1 MKAILKPWTGLL
13 AGVLGLTLIG
23 GSALGQLVQKATGN
37 SSTSSVSATFT
48 STPASGHFLIA
59 IVGAGNATFN
69 QPSGW
74 STAINEGSQSVSQAI
89 FYKVAG
95 ASEPTTVTISGTGNV
110 YHGLQ
115 IFEYQNIATV
125 SPVDGTN
132 SNSGTGT
139 AITTHSVTTTQNSD
153 LIIVGVAISAN
164 TSFGS
169 WTNSFV
175 EQNDFPVGS
184 GSIFRTFGG
193 ADFVTN
199 SAGTFSTGA
208 TAGSSAAWR
217 AQIVAF
223 KDPAP
228 LPIQLAAS
236 AANVIR
242 GSDVEVT
249 WKTVSE
255 TNNYGFEIYRKRG
268 DASEWATIGFVQGHG
283 TTLAPQ
289 SYSYVDHSLSFGEYY
304 YQIKQIDLDGKS
316 ETFSAMEVTVGAA
329 AEKPMLAQNYPNPFN
344 PSTVI
349 EFVVP
354 MSGHATMKVYNV
366 LGQQV
371 ATLFDGNAE
380 AGRINSTRFDA
391 SSLPSGLYFYTL
403 KSAGASETKRMLLT
417 K

>member
-1 MKAILKPWTGLL
+1 MKAILKPWTSLL

-228 LPIQLAAS
+228 LPIQMAS
-236 AANVIR
+236 FAANVVR
-242 GSDVEVT
+242 DNQVEVAWRT
-249 WKTVSE
+249 ASE
-255 TNNYGFEIYRKRG
+255 TNNYGFEIYRRRG
-268 DASEWATIGFVQGHG
+268 DAGEWAKIGFVQGHG

-289 SYSYVDHSLSFGEYY
+289 SYTYVDAGLSFGKYC

-316 ETFSAMEVTVGAA
+316 ETFSPMEVNVGAV
-329 AEKPMLAQNYPNPFN
+329 AEKLTLAQNYPNPFN

-366 LGQQV
+366 LGQEV

-380 AGRINSTRFDA
+380 AGRINSARFNA
-391 SSLPSGLYFYTL
+391 SNLPSGLYFYTL
-403 KSAGASETKRMLLT
+403 KSSGTTETKRMLLT